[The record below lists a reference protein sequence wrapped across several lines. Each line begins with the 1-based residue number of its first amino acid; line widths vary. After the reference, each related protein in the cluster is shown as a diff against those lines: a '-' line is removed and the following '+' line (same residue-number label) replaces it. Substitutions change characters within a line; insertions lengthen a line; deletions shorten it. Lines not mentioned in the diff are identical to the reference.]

1 MHRSPKKLL
10 SRGVPVRLR
19 RHIAVPVLVA
29 LACVITAC
37 SAPDGGLNHEEMMMP
52 EFGFLTISS
61 SPENAS
67 VYVAMDPLQ
76 GSKSYRSLIGTTPV
90 KAFRIEASR
99 FPYSVRVEAPGYLS
113 RTIPISVT
121 PLNEQTYHIE
131 LDPIPYGVADK
142 DLGR

>member
-1 MHRSPKKLL
+1 
-10 SRGVPVRLR
+10 VRLR
-19 RHIAVPVLVA
+19 RHFAVPVLAVI
-29 LACVITAC
+29 ACMATAC
-37 SAPDGGLNHEEMMMP
+37 QAPDNKLTHDEMLAP

-61 SPENAS
+61 TPENAS

-90 KAFRIEASR
+90 RAFRIEASR

-142 DLGR
+142 DIGR